1 MNSTTMTATII
12 RMIFTALLP
21 DLTGAAAGVAAA
33 EPHDLQNCSFSGKA
47 EPHLGQKLA
56 MMISLSYESVRDS
69 DAFPATR
76 HYISTCSR
84 LDGFFA
90 TVF

>member
-47 EPHLGQKLA
+47 EPHLGNL
-56 MMISLSYESVRDS
+56 
-69 DAFPATR
+69 
-76 HYISTCSR
+76 
-84 LDGFFA
+84 
-90 TVF
+90 